1 MRTIPAIETRIAL
14 LNAMQEICKAYLTAN
29 NNADRAAFM
38 LALSHVQAALTAL
51 E

>member
-1 MRTIPAIETRIAL
+1 MTTTPAIQTRIAL
-14 LNAMQEICKAYLTAN
+14 LNALQEIGKAYLTAN
-29 NNADRAAFM
+29 NNAERAAFM